1 MGQQNTDGQIGQ
13 QSCQETIR
21 EEILWIY
28 CQGQEKKKNQEI
40 NAYPVKTVAEIRELK

>member
-21 EEILWIY
+21 EEIPWIY
-28 CQGQEKKKNQEI
+28 YQGQEKKET